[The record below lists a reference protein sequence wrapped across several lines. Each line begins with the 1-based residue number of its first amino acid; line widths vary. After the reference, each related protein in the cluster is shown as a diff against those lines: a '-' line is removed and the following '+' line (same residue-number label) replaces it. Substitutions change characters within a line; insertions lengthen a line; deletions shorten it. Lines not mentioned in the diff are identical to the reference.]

1 MRMNRAKRGTVV
13 LNKLYGSFYLI
24 TGNSKDESGK
34 IISAE
39 AVRIDEDSYLE
50 SVNAEYNASTKKEV
64 FAEKVLSADSLS
76 LPCML
81 DSITLKEANAICF
94 RVIKDSD
101 ERLDAE
107 NWYVQNGIL
116 MKNGIQ
122 AAEQGEMEI
131 EKILAI
137 FPKII
142 LLTVKSDKEGY
153 VSLKFFDPAH
163 AGREFRMVMG
173 DKLIPTPEKVVL
185 PDDGILLYY
194 SRTHMEETGDGEEK
208 TTEEVVDASGYIIY
222 DSCGEWIDSDEYDI
236 ESSESHEINVPL
248 GTYVVA
254 TEKFIVFN
262 GTFNGSS
269 FTNILRT
276 NMHGKVELESVEMN
290 SEKASVTEGYAG
302 LLIKT
307 EKELAVA
314 ALENLT
320 LALKPSKQLS
330 RVLTEL
336 QGYDYLVDF
345 VHTVEY
351 SGETKYFTLTL
362 ANDKYEVKKLK
373 GSRTAALGLVLTV
386 ETVE

>member
-1 MRMNRAKRGTVV
+1 MKMNRAKRGTVI
-13 LNKLYGSFYLI
+13 LNKLYGNFYLI
-24 TGNSKDESGK
+24 KSNCKDESGK

-39 AVRIDEDSYLE
+39 AVRIDEDSFLE
-50 SVNAEYNASTKKEV
+50 SVNAEHNATTKKEV
-64 FAEKVLSADSLS
+64 FAEKLSFVDSLL
-76 LPCML
+76 LPCM
-81 DSITLKEANAICF
+81 SESTITLKESNAICF

-116 MKNGIQ
+116 IKNGIQ

-137 FPKII
+137 FPKKI
-142 LLTVKSDKEGY
+142 LLAVKSDKEGY
-153 VSLKFFDPAH
+153 VSLKFFDPAY
-163 AGREFRMVMG
+163 AGREFRIVNG

-194 SRTHMEETGDGEEK
+194 SKTHMEESGEDEDK

-222 DSCGEWIDSDEYDI
+222 DNRGELIDSDEYDTD
-236 ESSESHEINVPL
+236 SSESHEINVPI
-248 GTYVVA
+248 GTYVTV

-262 GTFNGSS
+262 GTFNGNR
-269 FTNILRT
+269 FTNILRS
-276 NMHGKVELESVEMN
+276 NMHGKMELESVEMN

-307 EKELAVA
+307 EKELVVA

-320 LALKPSKQLS
+320 LTLKPSKQLS

-386 ETVE
+386 E

>member
-39 AVRIDEDSYLE
+39 AVRIDEDSFLK
-50 SVNAEYNASTKKEV
+50 SVNAEYNATNRKDV

-81 DSITLKEANAICF
+81 DSITLKESNAICF

-101 ERLDAE
+101 ERLNAE

-137 FPKII
+137 FPKKI
-142 LLTVKSDKEGY
+142 LLAVKSDKEGY
-153 VSLKFFDPAH
+153 VSLKFFDPTH
-163 AGREFRMVMG
+163 AGREFCMVMG

-185 PDDGILLYY
+185 SDDGILLYY

-222 DSCGEWIDSDEYDI
+222 DSCGEWVDGDEYDTD
-236 ESSESHEINVPL
+236 SSESHEINVPL
-248 GTYVVA
+248 GTYVAA
-254 TEKFIVFN
+254 TEKFIVFK
-262 GTFNGSS
+262 GTFNGNS

-276 NMHGKVELESVEMN
+276 NMHGKMELESVEMN

-320 LALKPSKQLS
+320 LALKPSKQFS

-373 GSRTAALGLVLTV
+373 GTRTADIGLVLTV
-386 ETVE
+386 E